1 MISAIISLRQAI
13 DQLQNVAD
21 HSVLGIHYTITSMGH
36 YLWIHIS
43 ANKMLELVTR
53 HPTIKHKA
61 DNLDF
66 SIHTN
71 AEKRQVRHHITF
83 HLGDNV
89 DLVSV
94 INGEKKNPTKEEV
107 LECLKKL

>member
-1 MISAIISLRQAI
+1 MKSAIISLRQAI
-13 DQLQNVAD
+13 DQLQNAVD
-21 HSVLGIHYTITSMGH
+21 HSVLGVHYSIGMDH
-36 YLWIHIS
+36 CLQIHIS
-43 ANKMLELVTR
+43 ANKMLELVTH

-66 SIHTN
+66 SIYTIVEN
-71 AEKRQVRHHITF
+71 RQVRHHITF

-94 INGEKKNPTKEEV
+94 IDGEKKNPTKEEV

>member
-1 MISAIISLRQAI
+1 MISAIISLHQTI

-21 HSVLGIHYTITSMGH
+21 HSVLGVHYTTSMGRS
-36 YLWIHIS
+36 LLIHIS

-66 SIHTN
+66 SIYTN
-71 AEKRQVRHHITF
+71 VEKRQVLHHITF